1 MSNWQSLNE
10 DVGEEWWEVAYKL
23 FLESD
28 PKAMI
33 LNHSEL
39 YMKADKWNDYGFR
52 YDTLVPPT
60 GTFRDVSKKA
70 IVVVISRARRM
81 NYHDWKNLD
90 TPYSKSDV
98 QDLEEND
105 KKLINC
111 VIDLI
116 YKEDGS
122 PRPFQRY

>member
-1 MSNWQSLNE
+1 MSGWQSLEN
-10 DVGEEWWEVAYKL
+10 VGEEWWELAYKL

-33 LNHSEL
+33 LNHSEY
-39 YMKADKWNDYGFR
+39 YMKSDKWNDYGFR

-60 GTFRDVSKKA
+60 GTFRDVSKRA
-70 IVVVISRARRM
+70 ILVVISRARRM
-81 NYHDWKNLD
+81 KWDDWKNLNQ
-90 TPYSKSDV
+90 PSSKPDV
-98 QDLEEND
+98 QDLDEND

-122 PRPFQRY
+122 PRPFH